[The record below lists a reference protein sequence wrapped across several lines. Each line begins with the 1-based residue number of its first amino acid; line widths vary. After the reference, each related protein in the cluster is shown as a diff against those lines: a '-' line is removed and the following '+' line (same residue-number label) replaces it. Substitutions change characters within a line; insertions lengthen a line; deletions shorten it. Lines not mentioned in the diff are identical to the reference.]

1 MASRTTTSSS
11 KVGSRR
17 ESRLGPGQA
26 PPVGLE
32 NARQA
37 RENIEIKIHLLDAC
51 ITAFNEGDAAEH
63 NEWDI
68 GLGAL
73 PRSQRA
79 FNSWQSSELSDVV
92 QQKGRSFTKNGNAT
106 LLKNKD
112 LFDRLREYLDIL
124 KKLDEAKPSK
134 KTQSLI
140 SLQRRLSIEKNLRH
154 IAEVELARSR
164 SQLWLGHKEIER
176 LRAALN
182 SAVAKAKEEIG
193 ELNIQLQQLVAER
206 AELAGALKKVTGI
219 RRVQR

>member
-1 MASRTTTSSS
+1 M
-11 KVGSRR
+11 
-17 ESRLGPGQA
+17 
-26 PPVGLE
+26 
-32 NARQA
+32 
-37 RENIEIKIHLLDAC
+37 
-51 ITAFNEGDAAEH
+51 
-63 NEWDI
+63 
-68 GLGAL
+68 
-73 PRSQRA
+73 
-79 FNSWQSSELSDVV
+79 